1 MRATPKLVVLDCD
14 GVMFDSKDADRRFYD
29 DILAAFGRPPMT
41 QEETDYAF
49 MHDVATG
56 LKHIFRHYPET
67 DWAAVERLARE
78 TAFTPYLRRMKM
90 MPGLVE
96 FLEALRA
103 AGIHTAVATNR
114 GDTMQGVL
122 ETFGLEHLFDFVMT
136 AALAP
141 PKPSPEGMARI
152 LAHFGL
158 PASVAV
164 HIGDSLLDEQY
175 AKAAGVTFIAFGNPA
190 LAADHHAASFA
201 ELRTLPPF
209 AGIRAKA

>member
-1 MRATPKLVVLDCD
+1 MHTPKLVVLDCD

-29 DILAAFGRPPMT
+29 DILAAFGFPPMT
-41 QEETDYAF
+41 QEETDFAF

-56 LKHIFRHYPET
+56 LKHICRHYPQV

-90 MPGLVE
+90 MPGLTD
-96 FLEALRA
+96 FLEEMRA
-103 AGIHTAVATNR
+103 AGIHTAVSTNR

-122 ETFGLEHLFDFVMT
+122 ETFHLEHLFDFVMT
-136 AALAP
+136 AAIAP

-158 PASVAV
+158 PPTAAV

-175 AKAAGVTFIAFGNPA
+175 AQAAGVPFIAFGNRE
-190 LAADHHAASFA
+190 LVAAHHAASFA
-201 ELRTLPPF
+201 ELRSLPPF
-209 AGIRAKA
+209 AGLGA